1 LGGQADLRAVARV
14 EPVPISLVASALNL
28 HRPFRSS
35 GGFGL
40 ERKDRPEL
48 GAVILPFVG

>member
-1 LGGQADLRAVARV
+1 LGGQTHLRAIARV

-35 GGFGL
+35 GQGPRRAGFWPAGV
-40 ERKDRPEL
+40 EGP
-48 GAVILPFVG
+48 V